1 MFDYF
6 AALSNV
12 VFKVVADDYVIND
25 SGTGVVHC
33 APALGEDDYQVCL
46 LNGIIRKVSASS
58 VLLYIVLFEVPL
70 SFLHVC
76 MEFLHLL
83 VEILFDSS
91 VNLPYKE
98 VENILAV

>member
-1 MFDYF
+1 MF
-6 AALSNV
+6 AEWHHSKA
-12 VFKVVADDYVIND
+12 
-25 SGTGVVHC
+25 
-33 APALGEDDYQVCL
+33 
-46 LNGIIRKVSASS
+46 SASS
-58 VLLYIVLFEVPL
+58 VLLYIVLFEVLL